1 MNLPPSL
8 VVQVTASTPL
18 RAHFD
23 DSDRRKNEPNIYESP
38 IGGDDEKANSDSS
51 NASKLQRLRTFFRHN
66 SRHNNQP
73 ICSEC

>member
-8 VVQVTASTPL
+8 VVEVTASTPL

-38 IGGDDEKANSDSS
+38 VGGDDEKINSGSPND
-51 NASKLQRLRTFFRHN
+51 SKLQRLRSFFRHN
-66 SRHNNQP
+66 SKHRNQP
-73 ICSEC
+73 ILSES